1 MEPAAMSDP
10 FLIASIALG
19 LSVLASAVRMVD
31 WFLHSDPRVLAKTM
45 RWVLIALALLSVP
58 LLIWLLVKEQWV
70 AATGLLAVMVL
81 LPSFL
86 GRGSL
91 MQRFG
96 LYRRPVLDDSPPYR
110 GDGEFGFSGA
120 GTPDPDLVRRSAAV
134 LEVYLGRRAGAEAG
148 SGLALTAVPR
158 LAGKE
163 GEDSSGSAEGFG
175 AEPMSAGEALEI
187 LGLDP
192 GARDWEISAAHRR
205 LLQKLHPESGG
216 SSYLAIKVDQARDV
230 LLRSGA
236 RQLRQLTTELP
247 RKPSPRREQS

>member
-1 MEPAAMSDP
+1 MSDP

-19 LSVLASAVRMVD
+19 LSVLASAVRLVD
-31 WFLHSDPRVLAKTM
+31 WFLHSDPKVLAKTM
-45 RWVLIALALLSVP
+45 RWVIIALALLSVP
-58 LLIWLLVKEQWV
+58 LLIWLLLKEQWV
-70 AATGLLAVMVL
+70 AATGFLAVMIL
-81 LPSFL
+81 LPALL

-91 MQRFG
+91 LQRFG

-110 GDGEFGFSGA
+110 GGGNSGFPGF

-134 LEVYLGRRAGAEAG
+134 LEAYIGRRDGGETG
-148 SGLALTAVPR
+148 SSLALTAIPGR
-158 LAGKE
+158 AAKE
-163 GEDSSGSAEGFG
+163 GEAAAEGFG
-175 AEPMSAGEALEI
+175 AEPMSTGEALEI

-230 LLRSGA
+230 LLRGGA

-247 RKPSPRREQS
+247 RKPTSRREQS

>member
-1 MEPAAMSDP
+1 MSDP

-31 WFLHSDPRVLAKTM
+31 WFLHSDPKVLAKTM
-45 RWVLIALALLSVP
+45 RMALIALALLSVP
-58 LLIWLLVKEQWV
+58 LLIWLLFKEQWV
-70 AATGLLAVMVL
+70 AAIGLLAVMVL
-81 LPSFL
+81 LPAFL

-91 MQRFG
+91 WHRFG

-110 GDGEFGFSGA
+110 GDSGA
-120 GTPDPDLVRRSAAV
+120 GFAGAGESDSDLAQRAAAV
-134 LEVYLGRRAGAEAG
+134 LEAYLGRRGGGETGG
-148 SGLALTAVPR
+148 SLALTAIPGGAAQESR
-158 LAGKE
+158 
-163 GEDSSGSAEGFG
+163 DPEGFG
-175 AEPMSAGEALEI
+175 AEPMSTGEALEI

-230 LLRSGA
+230 LLRGGT
-236 RQLRQLTTELP
+236 RQLRQLTTDLP
-247 RKPSPRREQS
+247 RKPGARREQS

>member
-1 MEPAAMSDP
+1 MSDP

-31 WFLHSDPRVLAKTM
+31 WFLHSDPKVLAKTT
-45 RWVLIALALLSVP
+45 RWALIALAVLSVP
-58 LLIWLLVKEQWV
+58 LLIWLLLKEQWV

-81 LPSFL
+81 LPTFL

-91 MQRFG
+91 LQRFG

-110 GDGEFGFSGA
+110 GDGESGFSGT

-134 LEVYLGRRAGAEAG
+134 LEAYLGRRAGAEAG
-148 SGLALTAVPR
+148 SSVALTAVPR
-158 LAGKE
+158 LAGN
-163 GEDSSGSAEGFG
+163 DSGDNSSAEGFG
-175 AEPMSAGEALEI
+175 TEPMSAGEALEI

-205 LLQKLHPESGG
+205 LLRKLHPESGG

-230 LLRSGA
+230 LLRGGA

>member
-1 MEPAAMSDP
+1 MSDP

-31 WFLHSDPRVLAKTM
+31 WFLHSDPKVLARTM

-58 LLIWLLVKEQWV
+58 LLIWLLLKEQWV
-70 AATGLLAVMVL
+70 AAIGLLAVMVL
-81 LPSFL
+81 LPAFL
-86 GRGSL
+86 ARGSL
-91 MQRFG
+91 LQHFG

-110 GDGEFGFSGA
+110 GGETGFPGFD
-120 GTPDPDLVRRSAAV
+120 TPDPDLVRRSVAV
-134 LEVYLGRRAGAEAG
+134 LETYLGRHSGAETG
-148 SGLALTAVPR
+148 SSLALTAI
-158 LAGKE
+158 AGGAGRE
-163 GEDSSGSAEGFG
+163 SEDNGKAQGFG

-230 LLRSGA
+230 LLRGGA

-247 RKPSPRREQS
+247 RKPGPRREQS

>member
-1 MEPAAMSDP
+1 MSDP
-10 FLIASIALG
+10 FIIASIALG
-19 LSVLASAVRMVD
+19 LSVVASAVRMVD

-45 RWVLIALALLSVP
+45 RWVIIALALLSVP
-58 LLIWLLVKEQWV
+58 LLIWLLLKEQWV
-70 AATGLLAVMVL
+70 AAMGLFAVMVL
-81 LPSFL
+81 LPAFL

-91 MQRFG
+91 LQRFG

-110 GDGEFGFSGA
+110 GDREAGFSGF
-120 GTPDPDLVRRSAAV
+120 GTPDPDLVRRSVAV
-134 LEVYLGRRAGAEAG
+134 LEAYLGRRGGAETGG
-148 SGLALTAVPR
+148 SLALAAISGR
-158 LAGKE
+158 AGKKSADN
-163 GEDSSGSAEGFG
+163 GGAEGFG

-216 SSYLAIKVDQARDV
+216 SGYLAIKVDQARDV
-230 LLRSGA
+230 LLRGGA

-247 RKPSPRREQS
+247 RKPPSMREQS